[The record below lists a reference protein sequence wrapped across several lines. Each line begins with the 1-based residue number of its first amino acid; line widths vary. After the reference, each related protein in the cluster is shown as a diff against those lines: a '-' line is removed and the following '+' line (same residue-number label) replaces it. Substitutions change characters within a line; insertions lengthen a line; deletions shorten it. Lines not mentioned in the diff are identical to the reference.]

1 MVDKSRPRP
10 SGEGESDDDSERRNY
25 PCRRARRRMDRD
37 VGAER
42 RAGELFTQLIR
53 NVTDL
58 KMYGDSSK
66 LAQGR
71 VLITS
76 PRRRT

>member
-1 MVDKSRPRP
+1 
-10 SGEGESDDDSERRNY
+10 
-25 PCRRARRRMDRD
+25 MDRD

-53 NVTDL
+53 NVTDP

-76 PRRRT
+76 PRR